1 MCRLIL
7 LWLCFSVTPV
17 VLAEADG
24 STSDVETAGE
34 AAASGQ
40 PTAEDQA
47 ASEVVE
53 NLQAPLYN
61 PFVERYVLDEL
72 RSLRKEMADTRAEM
86 IQQVV
91 DREISVSDRAMSYAS
106 NTVTYFFYLIAAV
119 SSILVIIGWTSIREI
134 KEKVHGLA
142 DEEITKIVEI
152 YEQRLRAIERQLTQK
167 TKHID
172 ENREEIEKTNEL
184 HALWLRVGL
193 EHTPSAKIA
202 VYDEILKRRPRD
214 YEALTY
220 KADAVLELHEP
231 QWAVSLCQQA
241 LDIDPEFSHAFYQ
254 LACAKAA
261 LGNLEEA
268 VEHLSEA
275 LDRMDMI
282 DEELLSD
289 PALDPLKDFPPFKE
303 LIEQRMGAV

>member
-1 MCRLIL
+1 MRSLIAVTFCL
-7 LWLCFSVTPV
+7 SVAGFG
-17 VLAEADG
+17 LAAESLAQA
-24 STSDVETAGE
+24 SEESK
-34 AAASGQ
+34 AANQKA
-40 PTAEDQA
+40 TAESEA

-53 NLQAPLYN
+53 NLKDPLYN

-72 RSLRKEMADTRAEM
+72 RSLRKELADTRTEM
-86 IQQVV
+86 IQQIV
-91 DREISVSDRAMSYAS
+91 DREISVSDKAMSYAS

-142 DEEITKIVEI
+142 DEEITKLVDV
-152 YEQRLRAIERQLTQK
+152 YEKRLRSIEKQLTQK
-167 TKHID
+167 SKHID
-172 ENREEIEKTNEL
+172 QNREEIEKTNEL

-193 EHTPSAKIA
+193 EHTPAAKIT
-202 VYDEILKRRPRD
+202 VYDEILKRRPKD

-231 QWAVSLCQQA
+231 QWAASLCQQA

-268 VEHLSEA
+268 VHHLAEA
-275 LDRMDMI
+275 FDRMDI
-282 DEELLSD
+282 PDEELLTD
-289 PALDPLKDFPPFKE
+289 PALDPLREYPPFKK
-303 LIEQRMGAV
+303 LVEQWMGAG